1 MTLSDITL
9 ITKKILI
16 GILLV
21 VVPFLILMGGIKL
34 SLKLINANQADTT
47 SITNTIKK

>member
-9 ITKKILI
+9 LTKKILL

-21 VVPFLILMGGIKL
+21 IIPFLILMGGIKL
-34 SLKLINANQADTT
+34 SLKLINANQVDTT
-47 SITNTIKK
+47 SVTNTVKR